1 MKLNLFMI
9 CFWSLKKNLERFSI
23 LFTYS
28 YSFFGLGSHK
38 NAYRKVVHIVLAN
51 FYSKLPIK
59 LYISRNIRNSQKD
72 GVKKSEKVSEMH
84 FPAIWTP
91 KKTVKILNL
100 WGKTDVDKN
109 AWIKPCLDMSEY
121 AGICL
126 NMPKSAWMAFVLH
139 FAISPFVLQSL
150 LYLNT
155 WLLIWTST
163 GDLRLYK
170 FLQVRFKFAVTFR
183 DRGVWARKSWYTLL
197 VLCFLLVIPY
207 L

>member
-1 MKLNLFMI
+1 M
-9 CFWSLKKNLERFSI
+9 
-23 LFTYS
+23 
-28 YSFFGLGSHK
+28 
-38 NAYRKVVHIVLAN
+38 
-51 FYSKLPIK
+51 
-59 LYISRNIRNSQKD
+59 
-72 GVKKSEKVSEMH
+72 KKSEKKSEMH

-91 KKTVKILNL
+91 KFQKIFPLMPKGRRGGGGTSQRQWTKQTVTILNL

-121 AGICL
+121 AEICL
-126 NMPKSAWMAFVLH
+126 NMPKSAWMAFVLN
-139 FAISPFVLQSL
+139 FAIFPFVLQSL

-197 VLCFLLVIPY
+197 VLCFFLVIPY